1 MRRFR
6 CRPARLRH
14 RCYAE
19 HMLASRSAC
28 VALVAAGLPSASLV
42 LLGACTSFTAG
53 STDVDAAAN
62 ADSAT
67 VGSEAGIDGD
77 TSDARPGN
85 DAATPFCAN
94 APTSSLVC
102 SDFDDPDQA
111 LERGWTLHGTQGV
124 AIERTEIARSAPYA
138 MRVAGG
144 LALNA
149 SASLG
154 RSVAIESDKDLSV
167 RLAVR
172 VDTIDE
178 IMVRVFV
185 AGFGQS
191 SDSARGA
198 AVGAVMDTQGN
209 LAFELVLPTG
219 TALPAP
225 VFNQT
230 LHQFHEIELR
240 CILGLAGDTFT
251 LVVDGVMTQTGT
263 MQRPANDSTLNIGA
277 GTYDP
282 VTIDLTID
290 NVLVTSTPKL

>member
-1 MRRFR
+1 
-6 CRPARLRH
+6 
-14 RCYAE
+14 
-19 HMLASRSAC
+19 MLASRATR
-28 VALVAAGLPSASLV
+28 VALVAAALASTSTT
-42 LLGACTSFTAG
+42 LLGACTSFTAAPG
-53 STDVDAAAN
+53 ATDGDAATN
-62 ADSAT
+62 SDPAT

-77 TSDARPGN
+77 TGDARPAN
-85 DAATPFCAN
+85 DATTPFCAN

-102 SDFDDPDQA
+102 SDFDDPKQA
-111 LERGWTLHGTQGV
+111 LEAGWTLHGTQGV

-138 MRVAGG
+138 MRIAGG
-144 LALNA
+144 LALDA

-167 RLAVR
+167 RLAIR

-191 SDSARGA
+191 SDRARGA
-198 AVGAVMDTQGN
+198 AVVAVMDTQGN

-219 TALPAP
+219 AALP
-225 VFNQT
+225 
-230 LHQFHEIELR
+230 
-240 CILGLAGDTFT
+240 
-251 LVVDGVMTQTGT
+251 TQTGT

-282 VTIDLTID
+282 VNIDLTID